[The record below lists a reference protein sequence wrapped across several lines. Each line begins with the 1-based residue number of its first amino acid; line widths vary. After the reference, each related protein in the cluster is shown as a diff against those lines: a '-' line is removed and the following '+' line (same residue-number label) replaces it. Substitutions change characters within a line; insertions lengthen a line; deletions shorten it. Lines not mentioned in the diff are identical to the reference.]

1 MNINL
6 RFVARGDL
14 SLKIR
19 DHSAQFCILIL
30 ATDADWGAEAKKALT
45 QSGYENYLIT
55 DSDDLLERLQSK
67 NPHVVVYCIS
77 ELTTSL
83 NTWAQEVLRFNPE
96 TRFVTVG
103 FNSQFAGVSEF
114 VDHGFEEFVTFDQE
128 NLGLRIAAAVDR
140 TCEKLYFIY
149 QNEHLLQDLKE
160 ASKAVPLSVA
170 TLLPAP
176 EPEPLVTGQSLTA
189 RVVDYQSASGRE
201 ALIQKFFD
209 HSGLQPI
216 YHFRFL
222 GSVMSFVVTQASGV
236 SPQEIKGVGCQIEG
250 LGVRD
255 LSTQLS
261 LGVVPAPVLSLAQ
274 KSLNIQNP
282 KLLPLYVA
290 SQLEGFIL
298 YSSDIAESLKE
309 RLMDEFALFSLAFS
323 YLDLQKRHELLETQD
338 VVTEVFNRK
347 YYDIKLI
354 EEVERA
360 LRIRQAVSIMKISID
375 DFFEIEQVLGDSAHD
390 LLLKKV
396 AQLILKS
403 SRTNDCV
410 ARTAQNE
417 FTVLMPHCHRQG
429 AMVRAERVRRIVENS
444 MTVES
449 GFKVSVSLGLSEYP
463 TLCGSAAALE
473 ESAAKALHHIAGRG
487 GNKIC
492 LFKAPIDHN
501 PEFEVRVEPG

>member
-1 MNINL
+1 MNIKL
-6 RFVARGDL
+6 RFVALGDL
-14 SLKIR
+14 CLKIR
-19 DHSAQFCILIL
+19 DHATQFCVLIL
-30 ATDADWGAEAKKALT
+30 AADADWGAEAKKSLT
-45 QSGYENYLIT
+45 HSGYETCLIT
-55 DSDDLLERLQSK
+55 DPSDLVERLESK
-67 NPHVVVYCIS
+67 NPHVVVYCFP
-77 ELTTSL
+77 ELTSSL
-83 NTWAQEVLRFNPE
+83 NTWAEGVLKFNPE
-96 TRFVTVG
+96 IRFVTVG
-103 FNSQFAGVSEF
+103 LNSQFTGLNEF
-114 VDHGFEEFVTFDQE
+114 SDHGFEEFVTFEKE
-128 NLGLRIAAAVDR
+128 NLGPRIAASVDR
-140 TCEKLYFIY
+140 ICERLYLIY
-149 QNEHLLQDLKE
+149 QNEQLLSDLKNK
-160 ASKAVPLSVA
+160 SS
-170 TLLPAP
+170 LPVFA
-176 EPEPLVTGQSLTA
+176 EPLPPPLAESLAKETLTA
-189 RVVDYQSASGRE
+189 RVVAYQSASGRE

-209 HSGLQPI
+209 HGAVQPI
-216 YHFRFL
+216 FHFRFL
-222 GSVMSFVVTQASGV
+222 PSVLSFVVTQALGV
-236 SPQEIKGVGCQIEG
+236 TPQETQGVGCQIEG
-250 LGVRD
+250 LAIRD

-261 LGVVPAPVLSLAQ
+261 LGVVPAPVLELAQ
-274 KSLNIQNP
+274 KSLKIQNP

-298 YSSDIAESLKE
+298 FSADIDNQTKE
-309 RLMDEFALFSLAFS
+309 NLMDEFSLFSLAFS
-323 YLDLQKRHELLETQD
+323 YLDLQKRLELLETQD
-338 VVTEVFNRK
+338 AITEVFNRK

-375 DFFEIEQVLGDSAHD
+375 DFFEIEQVLGDSAHE

-429 AMVRAERVRRIVENS
+429 AMIRAERVRRIVENS

-449 GFKVSVSLGLSEYP
+449 GIKVSISLGISEYP

-473 ESAAKALHHIAGRG
+473 ESAAKALHHIASRG

-492 LFKAPIDHN
+492 LFKAPLDHA

>member
-1 MNINL
+1 MNIKL
-6 RFVARGDL
+6 RFVALGDL
-14 SLKIR
+14 CLKIR
-19 DHSAQFCILIL
+19 DHATQFCVLIL
-30 ATDADWGAEAKKALT
+30 AADADWGAEAKKSLT
-45 QSGYENYLIT
+45 HSGYETCLIT
-55 DSDDLLERLQSK
+55 DPSDLVERLESK
-67 NPHVVVYCIS
+67 NPHVVVYCFP
-77 ELTTSL
+77 ELTSSL
-83 NTWAQEVLRFNPE
+83 SAWAEGVLKFNPE
-96 TRFVTVG
+96 IRFVTLG
-103 FNSQFAGVSEF
+103 LNSQFAGLNEF
-114 VDHGFEEFVTFDQE
+114 AEYGFEEFVTFEKE
-128 NLGLRIAAAVDR
+128 NLGPRIAASVDR
-140 TCEKLYFIY
+140 ICEKLYLIY
-149 QNEHLLQDLKE
+149 QNEQLLSDLKNKSSSQ
-160 ASKAVPLSVA
+160 AAHDDVTSIAGALPLA
-170 TLLPAP
+170 GPT
-176 EPEPLVTGQSLTA
+176 LTA
-189 RVVDYQSASGRE
+189 RVVAYQSASGRE

-209 HSGLQPI
+209 HGGVQPI
-216 YHFRFL
+216 FHFRFL
-222 GSVMSFVVTQASGV
+222 PSVLSFVVTQALGV
-236 SPQEIKGVGCQIEG
+236 TPQETQGVGCQIEG
-250 LGVRD
+250 LAVRD

-261 LGVVPAPVLSLAQ
+261 LGVVPAPVLELAQ
-274 KSLNIQNP
+274 KSLKIKNP

-298 YSSDIAESLKE
+298 FSADIDSQTKE
-309 RLMDEFALFSLAFS
+309 NLMDEFSLFSLAFS
-323 YLDLQKRHELLETQD
+323 YLDLQKRLELLETQD
-338 VVTEVFNRK
+338 ATTEVFNRK

-375 DFFEIEQVLGDSAHD
+375 DFFEIEQVLGDSAHE

-429 AMVRAERVRRIVENS
+429 AMIRAERVRRIVENS

-449 GFKVSVSLGLSEYP
+449 GIKVSISLGISEYP

-473 ESAAKALHHIAGRG
+473 ESAAKALHHIASRG

-492 LFKAPIDHN
+492 LFKAPLDHA